1 MTRYQVDSDA
11 VTAATSSAR
20 AAVGRIQAEVSGLH
34 GQLTALQGSW
44 SGQAANAFQ
53 AVVADWKAVQERVE
67 QSLGSISHALG
78 QAAVQYAE
86 AEIANARLFTR

>member
-20 AAVGRIQAEVSGLH
+20 ASIGRIQSEVSGLH

-44 SGQAANAFQ
+44 TGQASTAFQ
-53 AVVADWKAVQERVE
+53 AVVAEWKAVQERVE

-78 QAAVQYAE
+78 QAALQYAE
-86 AEIANARLFTR
+86 AEIANARLFSR